1 MQFILD
7 GPFKPYVR
15 MTQRSKWTNPQAQ
28 EYLSSKAGLG
38 LQLKAQMRDNG
49 WKMLPAKTALDVDLH
64 IIHDGGYHNK
74 DLDNQIKALLDAAQ
88 GIVFRDDRW
97 VDSIAASREQGHQ
110 DRVYMIVTVS
120 S

>member
-15 MTQRSKWTNPQAQ
+15 MTQRSKWTNSQAQ

-38 LQLKAQMRDNG
+38 LQLKAQMRNNG
-49 WKMLPAKTALDVDLH
+49 WEMLPARTALDIELH
-64 IIHDGGYHNK
+64 IVHGGGYHNK

-97 VDSIAASREQGHQ
+97 VDRITATRRQGPE
-110 DRVYMIVTVS
+110 DSVLMIVGLA
-120 S
+120 